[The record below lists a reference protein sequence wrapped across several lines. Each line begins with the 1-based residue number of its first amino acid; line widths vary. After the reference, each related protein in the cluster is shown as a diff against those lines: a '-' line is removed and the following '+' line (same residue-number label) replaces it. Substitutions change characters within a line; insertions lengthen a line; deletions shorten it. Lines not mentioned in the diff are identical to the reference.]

1 MNLKFASIAA
11 GLILALA
18 STSSADIITY
28 PDIEN
33 TILTFSNITES
44 SLDSL
49 PLFGQ
54 PSLQDDS
61 LVFDNPLFS
70 ILTSNNNLEF
80 VDGRVTASVS
90 SKGPQGITS
99 FNLTETGT
107 YEILGDG
114 IVSVSAIAFAVAE
127 EEIYQGSFQFEESLA
142 GSGTWTRSLD
152 INFAAPV
159 TTFSLVIDNQLFASA
174 NSDSTAS
181 IGKDNITITVNAI
194 PEPSIA
200 WLAMSTTLLAL
211 RRRR

>member
-11 GLILALA
+11 GLILVLA

-33 TILTFSNITES
+33 PNLTFSNITES
-44 SLDSL
+44 SLDPL

-54 PSLQDDS
+54 PTLQNDT
-61 LVFDNPLFS
+61 LVFANPLFD
-70 ILTSNNNLEF
+70 IVTSNSLNFL
-80 VDGRVTASVS
+80 DGRVTASVS
-90 SKGPQGITS
+90 SKSNQGITS
-99 FNLTETGT
+99 FNLTESGT
-107 YEILGDG
+107 YEILGDA

-142 GSGTWTRSLD
+142 GYGKWTRSLD
-152 INFAAPV
+152 IVFAAPV
-159 TTFSLVIDNQLFASA
+159 TTFSLVVDNQLFASA
-174 NSDSTAS
+174 SSDSTAS
-181 IGKDNITITVNAI
+181 IGKDSVTITVNTI

-200 WLAMSTTLLAL
+200 WFAMSTTLLAL